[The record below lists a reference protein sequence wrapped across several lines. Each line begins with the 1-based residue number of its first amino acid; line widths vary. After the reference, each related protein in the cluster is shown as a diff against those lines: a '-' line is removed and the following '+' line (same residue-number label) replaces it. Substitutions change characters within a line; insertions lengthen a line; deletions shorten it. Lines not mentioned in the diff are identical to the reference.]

1 MKKIMLIGYGA
12 MAQVVIERLP
22 PQVALGWVVA
32 REAHHAAI
40 RQRFGDA
47 VVALDDPQACT
58 QTPDLVLECASQQ
71 AVAQFGEAI
80 LKRGWHLAVI
90 STGALADS
98 ELEKRLTNAGGR
110 LTLLAGAVAGIDGLA
125 AAKEGGLE
133 QVTYRSRKSPAS
145 WRGSYAE
152 MLIDLNA
159 VSEAKS
165 FLKAARAKRLVCFR
179 RTPTLRQ
186 PSRWAASGWTIPGYS

>member
-12 MAQVVIERLP
+12 MAQAVIERLP

-47 VVALDDPQACT
+47 VAVLDDPQSCAE
-58 QTPDLVLECASQQ
+58 TPDLVLECASQQ

-80 LKRGWHLAVI
+80 LRRGWHLAVI

-98 ELEKRLTNAGGR
+98 ELEKAPQRRRRPANSAFRRGGR
-110 LTLLAGAVAGIDGLA
+110 YRRP
-125 AAKEGGLE
+125 GGCE
-133 QVTYRSRKSPAS
+133 RGRS
-145 WRGSYAE
+145 
-152 MLIDLNA
+152 
-159 VSEAKS
+159 
-165 FLKAARAKRLVCFR
+165 
-179 RTPTLRQ
+179 
-186 PSRWAASGWTIPGYS
+186 